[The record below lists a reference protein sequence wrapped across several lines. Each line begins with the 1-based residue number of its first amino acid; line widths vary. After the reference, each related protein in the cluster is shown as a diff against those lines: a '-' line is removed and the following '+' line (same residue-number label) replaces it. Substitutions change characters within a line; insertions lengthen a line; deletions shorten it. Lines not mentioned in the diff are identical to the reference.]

1 MDILYTI
8 YPMSRNPPWIFYR
21 PPHHPPLIAPNTA
34 ATVVMSEELMLLVA
48 KILIF
53 FFLVRPT
60 WRQTALVFRSII
72 KGLQKV
78 TNWMTTRNWLFELIN
93 QSYHEEFQ
101 FESIW
106 NCDSKWLFP
115 SISYY
120 FHIPKIFLNF
130 FPHTGKNRNRQ
141 KSNLLS

>member
-1 MDILYTI
+1 MDKNGHFT

-21 PPHHPPLIAPNTA
+21 SPHHPPLIAPNTA

-78 TNWMTTRNWLFELIN
+78 TNWMATRNWLFELIN
-93 QSYHEEFQ
+93 QSYLEEFQ

-106 NCDSKWLFP
+106 NCDSKWLFVG
-115 SISYY
+115 SYRVNQNVLNDHKY
-120 FHIPKIFLNF
+120 FHNVFYAWCC
-130 FPHTGKNRNRQ
+130 
-141 KSNLLS
+141 